1 MDRKVYDSREKFRCV
16 LLWVFDPTYQYQKLI
31 DDLLSKGLDLKQAT
45 AVAGPKP
52 SALPDTEMIQRGIDY
67 TFDAG
72 RRGRYPENR
81 FNTKEIAALYT
92 ADSPETSISE
102 RRYHWFPAAGQDPS
116 FAVFT
121 VKYTGEARDLRPAF
135 VSGRLPFPEDYLE
148 CQKYAKETVEKGLSG
163 LVAPSKRRAT
173 GSCCVL
179 FRADGIDT
187 GFVIEEGDFA

>member
-1 MDRKVYDSREKFRCV
+1 MDRKVYARREKFRCV
-16 LLWVFDPTYQYQKLI
+16 LLWVFDPAYQYQKII

-52 SALPDTEMIQRGIDY
+52 IPLSDAEMIQRGIDY

-72 RRGRYPENR
+72 RRGRYIENR
-81 FNTKEIAALYT
+81 FNTKDIAALYT

-102 RRYHWFPAAGQDPS
+102 RRYHWRPGAGEDPS

-135 VSGRLPFPEDYLE
+135 ASGRLPFPDDYSD
-148 CQKYAKETVEKGLSG
+148 CQEYAKEAVDKGLSG
-163 LVAPSKRRAT
+163 LVAPSKRRAK

-179 FRADGIDT
+179 FQADKIDA
-187 GFVIEEGDFA
+187 GFVIEEGNFA